1 MNAVSSFAPVT
12 VRSVQLSNPDD
23 LRRIEAFVDSRADS
37 TPFHRAAWSI
47 AVERGCGAKFHYL
60 VAERAGEVIAV
71 LPLHDVR
78 SPLFGNAL
86 VSSGFAVGGGILG
99 EWPALAEEALVLAE
113 RLGCPTVELRG
124 GAMPESGWKLDCET
138 YLGFVQPLAEDAEA
152 QLLAIPRKQR
162 AEVRRALGLNLNVSI
177 ARDDAAIAEHYRV
190 YSESV
195 RNLGTPVF
203 PLSLFVEVLNAFGED
218 ADILTV
224 RHEGRVLASVL
235 SLYHKGVVM
244 PYWGGGVADARNWR
258 ANEMM
263 YYALMLH
270 AREKK
275 GCHSF
280 DFGRSKAGTGPA
292 AFKKNFGFTPT
303 PLSYAKRALDG
314 RELRDINPLSPKY
327 RAQIA
332 IWQKLPLPVAN
343 LVGPWISRGL
353 G

>member
-1 MNAVSSFAPVT
+1 MNAPATFAPMVT
-12 VRSVQLSNPDD
+12 RLAILADVAEVA
-23 LRRIEAFVDSRADS
+23 RIETFVAAHPSS
-37 TPFHRAAWSI
+37 TPFHRPAWSI
-47 AVERGCGAKFHYL
+47 AIERGCGAKSHYL
-60 VAERAGEVIAV
+60 LAERGGDLIAV
-71 LPLHDVR
+71 LPLHEIR

-99 EWPALAEEALVLAE
+99 EAPILAEEALQLAK
-113 RLGCPTVELRG
+113 RLGCQTIELRG
-124 GAMPESGWKLDCET
+124 GALPVSGWKIDTET
-138 YLGFVQPLAEDAEA
+138 YLGFRTELKADDEA

-162 AEVRRALGLNLNVSI
+162 AEVRRALGLELEVSVGKSADLI
-177 ARDDAAIAEHYRV
+177 AGHYQV

-203 PLSLFVEVLNAFGED
+203 SRCLFKEVLTAFGED

-224 RHEGRVLASVL
+224 SHKGRALSSVL
-235 SLYHKGVVM
+235 SLYHQGVVM

-270 AREKK
+270 ARAKK

-292 AFKKNFGFTPT
+292 SFKKNFGFEPIE
-303 PLSYAKRALDG
+303 LHYAKRALDG
-314 RELRDINPLSPKY
+314 GEIRDINPLSPKY
-327 RAQIA
+327 RMQIA
-332 IWQKLPLPVAN
+332 LWQKLPLPIAN
-343 LVGPWISRGL
+343 MIGPWISRGL

>member
-1 MNAVSSFAPVT
+1 MNAPASFAPTVT
-12 VRSVQLSNPDD
+12 RLAILADVNEFA
-23 LRRIEAFVDSRADS
+23 RIEAFVATHPHA
-37 TPFHRAAWSI
+37 TPFHRPAWSI
-47 AVERGCGAKFHYL
+47 AIERGCGAKSHYL
-60 VAERAGEVIAV
+60 LAERGGDLIAV
-71 LPLHDVR
+71 LPLHEVR
-78 SPLFGNAL
+78 SSLFGNAL

-99 EWPALAEEALVLAE
+99 NAPILADEALLLAK
-113 RLGCPTVELRG
+113 RLGCQIIELRG
-124 GAMPESGWKLDCET
+124 GSLPASGWKIDTET
-138 YLGFVQPLAEDAEA
+138 YAGFQQELKADDEA

-162 AEVRRALGLNLNVSI
+162 AEVRRALGLDLDVSVGKSADLI
-177 ARDDAAIAEHYRV
+177 EGHYRV

-203 PLSLFVEVLNAFGED
+203 PRRLFQEVLTAFGDD

-224 RHEGRVLASVL
+224 SHKGRALSSVL
-235 SLYHKGVVM
+235 SLYHQGVVM

-258 ANEMM
+258 SNELM

-280 DFGRSKAGTGPA
+280 DFGRSKVGTGPA

-303 PLSYAKRALDG
+303 ELQYAKRALDG
-314 RELRDINPLSPKY
+314 GEVRDINPLNPKY
-327 RAQIA
+327 RMQVAL
-332 IWQKLPLPVAN
+332 WQKLPLPVAN
-343 LVGPWISRGL
+343 AIGPWISRGL

>member
-1 MNAVSSFAPVT
+1 MNAMSPIGT
-12 VRSVQLSNPDD
+12 VAVRTVNLSDGIE
-23 LRRIEAFVDSRADS
+23 RARIDAFVAQQAGS
-37 TPFHRAAWSI
+37 TPFHLPSWNLAIERA
-47 AVERGCGAKFHYL
+47 CGAKAHYL
-60 VAERAGEVIAV
+60 VAERDGTIIAV

-86 VSSGFAVGGGILG
+86 CSAGFAVGGGILG
-99 EWPALAEEALVLAE
+99 DCARLADEALSLAA

-124 GAMPESGWKLDCET
+124 GALPDHGWKIDTET
-138 YLGFVQPLAEDAEA
+138 YLGFVQPLAHDAEA

-162 AEVRRALGLNLNVSI
+162 AEVRRALGLDLAVEVGCD
-177 ARDDAAIAEHYRV
+177 ARSLDAHYRV

-203 PLSLFVEVLNAFGED
+203 PKALFREVLLAFGDD

-275 GCHSF
+275 ACHSF

-292 AFKKNFGFTPT
+292 SFKKNFGFTPT
-303 PLSYAKRALDG
+303 PLSYAKCALDG
-314 RELRDINPLSPKY
+314 REMRDINPLSPKY

-332 IWQKLPLPVAN
+332 LWQKLPLPVAN
-343 LVGPWISRGL
+343 VIGPWISRGL

>member
-1 MNAVSSFAPVT
+1 MNAVSSIAHVSLRA
-12 VRSVQLSNPDD
+12 VD
-23 LRRIEAFVDSRADS
+23 LGDEAERARADAFVTQQAGS
-37 TPFHRAAWSI
+37 TPFHLTAWSAAI
-47 AVERGCGAKFHYL
+47 ERGCGVNAHYL
-60 VAERAGEVIAV
+60 LAEQDGAILAV
-71 LPLHDVR
+71 LPLHEVR

-86 VSSGFAVGGGILG
+86 SSAGFAVGGGVLG
-99 EWPALAEEALVLAE
+99 DCPALADEALMLAG
-113 RLGCPTVELRG
+113 RLGCSTVELRG
-124 GAMPESGWKLDCET
+124 GLLPDDGWKIDTES
-138 YLGFVQPLAEDAEA
+138 YLGFVQPLADDAEA

-162 AEVRRALGLNLNVSI
+162 AEVRRALGFDLTVEVG
-177 ARDDAAIAEHYRV
+177 RDDRSIDAHYRA

-203 PLSLFVEVLNAFGED
+203 PRALFREVLEAFD
-218 ADILTV
+218 DCADILTI
-224 RHEGRVLASVL
+224 RHNGRVLASVL

-244 PYWGGGVADARNWR
+244 PYWGGSVRDARNWR

-275 GCHSF
+275 ACHSF
-280 DFGRSKAGTGPA
+280 DFGRSKVGTGPA

-303 PLSYAKRALDG
+303 PLTYAKRAVDG
-314 RELRDINPLSPKY
+314 QELRDINPLSPKF

-332 IWQKLPLPVAN
+332 VWQKLPLPVAN
-343 LVGPWISRGL
+343 LIGPWISRGL

>member
-1 MNAVSSFAPVT
+1 MNAVTTFPCVITRVCDLSDVSD
-12 VRSVQLSNPDD
+12 RSRV
-23 LRRIEAFVDSRADS
+23 EAFVAAQPDS
-37 TPFHRAAWSI
+37 TPFHLPSWSLAI
-47 AVERGCGAKFHYL
+47 ERGCGASAHYM
-60 VAERAGEVIAV
+60 VAERDGAIIGV
-71 LPLHDVR
+71 LPLHAMR

-86 VSSGFAVGGGILG
+86 VSAGFAVGGGVLG
-99 EWPALAEEALVLAE
+99 EGSALTEAAVHLAG

-124 GAMPESGWKLDCET
+124 GALPDDGWTIDSDT
-138 YLGFVQPLAEDAEA
+138 YLGFVQPLAIDDEA

-162 AEVRRALGLNLNVSI
+162 AEVRRAIGFGLEVQVG
-177 ARDDAAIAEHYRV
+177 RDDQMIGAHYRV
-190 YSESV
+190 YAESV

-203 PLSLFVEVLNAFGED
+203 PAKLFREVINAFGDD

-224 RHEGRVLASVL
+224 LKDGHPLASVL
-235 SLYHKGVVM
+235 TLYHRGVAM
-244 PYWGGGVADARNWR
+244 PYWGGSVAAARTWR

-270 AREKK
+270 VRAQK

-303 PLSYAKRALDG
+303 PLHYAKRALDG
-314 RELRDINPLSPKY
+314 RVLRDINPLSPKY
-327 RAQIA
+327 RMQIA
-332 IWQKLPLPVAN
+332 LWQKLPLPVAN
-343 LVGPWISRGL
+343 LIGPWISRGL

>member
-1 MNAVSSFAPVT
+1 VNEFA
-12 VRSVQLSNPDD
+12 
-23 LRRIEAFVDSRADS
+23 RIEAFVAAHLDS
-37 TPFHRAAWSI
+37 TPFHRPAWSLAI
-47 AVERGCGAKFHYL
+47 ERACGAKSHYL
-60 VAERAGEVIAV
+60 LAERGGDLIAV
-71 LPLHDVR
+71 LPLHEIR

-99 EWPALAEEALVLAE
+99 NAPILADEALLLAK
-113 RLGCPTVELRG
+113 RLGCQTIELRG
-124 GAMPESGWKLDCET
+124 GPLPASGWKIDTET
-138 YLGFVQPLAEDAEA
+138 YASFRQELKADDDA

-162 AEVRRALGLNLNVSI
+162 AEVRRALGLDLDVSVGKS
-177 ARDDAAIAEHYRV
+177 ADLMEGHYQV

-195 RNLGTPVF
+195 RNLGSPVF
-203 PLSLFVEVLNAFGED
+203 PRRLFQEVLTTFGED

-224 RHEGRVLASVL
+224 SHKGRALSSVL
-235 SLYHKGVVM
+235 SLYHQGVVM

-258 ANEMM
+258 SNEMM

-280 DFGRSKAGTGPA
+280 DFGRSKIGTGPA

-303 PLSYAKRALDG
+303 ELHYAKRALDG
-314 RELRDINPLSPKY
+314 GEIRDINPLSPKY
-327 RAQIA
+327 RMQVAL
-332 IWQKLPLPVAN
+332 WQKLPLPLAN
-343 LVGPWISRGL
+343 AIGPWISRGL

>member
-1 MNAVSSFAPVT
+1 MNAPAIFAPVT
-12 VRSVQLSNPDD
+12 TRVAD
-23 LRRIEAFVDSRADS
+23 LADAAEVARLEAFVADFPGS
-37 TPFHRAAWSI
+37 TPFHRPAWSI
-47 AVERGCGAKFHYL
+47 AIEQGCGARPHFL
-60 VAERAGEVIAV
+60 VAERDGDLIAI
-71 LPLHDVR
+71 LPLHEVR

-99 EWPALAEEALVLAE
+99 DAPALADEALRLAKQ
-113 RLGCPTVELRG
+113 LNCPTVELRG
-124 GAMPESGWKLDCET
+124 GTLPLSGWKVDTDT
-138 YLGFVQPLAEDAEA
+138 YLGFVQDLKADDEA

-162 AEVRRALGLNLNVSI
+162 AEVRRALGLELDVEVGRSADLI
-177 ARDDAAIAEHYRV
+177 EGHYRV

-203 PLSLFVEVLNAFGED
+203 PHRLFTSVLEAFGED

-224 RHEGRVLASVL
+224 SHKGRALSSVL
-235 SLYHKGVVM
+235 SLYHQGVVM

-270 AREKK
+270 ARGKK

-292 AFKKNFGFTPT
+292 SFKKNFGFTPT
-303 PLSYAKRALDG
+303 ELHYAKRALDG
-314 RELRDINPLSPKY
+314 GDIRDINPLSPKY
-327 RAQIA
+327 RMQIA
-332 IWQKLPLPVAN
+332 LWQKLPLSVAN
-343 LVGPWISRGL
+343 IIGPWISRGL